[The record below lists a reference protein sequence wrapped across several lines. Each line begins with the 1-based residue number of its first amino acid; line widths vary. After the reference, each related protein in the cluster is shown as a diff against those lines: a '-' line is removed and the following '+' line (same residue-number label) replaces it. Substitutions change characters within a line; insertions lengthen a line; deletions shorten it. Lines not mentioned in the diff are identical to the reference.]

1 MHKATIPSC
10 FAAQSNSTYAD
21 TYQLKFDLDLQHKG
35 EIFSAEL
42 RLYKLVQDDLDVG
55 DTYRKTLYDRVDVYL
70 RLTDVPYNYGED
82 LLLFT
87 TALNV
92 EHTTNGYVIFNVK
105 KAIDEWIKLKHSQSG
120 EIILEVQIRP
130 PEALAPGIAFAPSI
144 QFVADNTTTQLVIR
158 ADKDELE
165 STGENTAITNLKD
178 RHKRQSNVRTQYCRN
193 NPDVPQCCLR
203 LLEINFERDFNWTWI
218 IFPKSI
224 PFNYCSG
231 VCPIG
236 WAITGEHS
244 KFLTLLAIRSARLNN
259 PVAAPNPCCVPNSF
273 YSETIAIKTLPEENP
288 RIEVLENIVI
298 TSCVCR

>member
-1 MHKATIPSC
+1 MKSV
-10 FAAQSNSTYAD
+10 YVD
-21 TYQLKFDLDLQHKG
+21 TYQLKFELDLEDKG
-35 EIFSAEL
+35 EVFSAEL
-42 RLYKLVQDDLDVG
+42 RLFKIVQDDSDLG
-55 DTYRKTLYDRVDVYL
+55 NTYRETLYDRVDVYL
-70 RLTDVPYNYGED
+70 RITDVPYNWGED
-82 LLLFT
+82 LVLPIT
-87 TALNV
+87 GLNV
-92 EHTTNGYVIFNVK
+92 EPDTDRYVIFNVK
-105 KAIDEWIKLKHSQSG
+105 KAIDEWIELTHSQKG
-120 EIILEVQIRP
+120 EIILEVHIRSA
-130 PEALAPGIAFAPSI
+130 EALAPDVSFIPHV

-158 ADKDELE
+158 ADSDELE
-165 STGENTAITNLKD
+165 SAEEETISQLKD
-178 RHKRQSNVRTQYCRN
+178 RSRRQSNVQTQYCRE

-203 LLEINFERDFNWTWI
+203 LLEINFERDLNWTWI

-273 YSETIAIKTLPEENP
+273 YTESVAIKTSPEESP
-288 RIEVLENIVI
+288 RIEVLDNIVI